1 MMTVKFGEAMGGL
14 GLLLNIIL
22 GVNQCWTVLIFFK
35 ELSGLVL
42 TRTLENWP
50 SF

>member
-1 MMTVKFGEAMGGL
+1 MFESTSLALKL